1 MQPCRWPCSVL
12 AEFMVKWNWE
22 NGLQKNF
29 SNWTL
34 LWQWATW
41 CYITHLCCCWQVGSQ
56 WEYSKAEKGK
66 VFQKTARLHLDWS
79 EQWGAA
85 HICNKWLRPSLD
97 HWIPCRI
104 KETIWPEASCGV
116 CARYKICAPS
126 CRRRR
131 WGVPVVSPQWEIHH
145 CKFGLLSTP
154 LGAPLCTCKNLWVCG
169 NCHSFTKFIAKITG
183 RAITAR
189 DAIWFYHIEDDHL
202 LLLGLLVMPGV
213 SSQQMDWVLFSCNR
227 PSLHYCK
234 RCLKSSGC
242 ACYYDPTL
250 SFGHK

>member
-1 MQPCRWPCSVL
+1 
-12 AEFMVKWNWE
+12 
-22 NGLQKNF
+22 
-29 SNWTL
+29 
-34 LWQWATW
+34 
-41 CYITHLCCCWQVGSQ
+41 
-56 WEYSKAEKGK
+56 

-85 HICNKWLRPSLD
+85 YICSKWLRPSLD

-104 KETIWPEASCGV
+104 KETLWPEAV
-116 CARYKICAPS
+116 Y
-126 CRRRR
+126 
-131 WGVPVVSPQWEIHH
+131 VPDTRFVLHH
-145 CKFGLLSTP
+145 VEEKDEVFQLCHHSEKFTTAFGLLTTP
-154 LGAPLCTCKNLWVCG
+154 LGAPLCTCKKLWVCG

-183 RAITAR
+183 RAIIAR
-189 DAIWFYHIEDDHL
+189 DAICFHHVEDDHL

-234 RCLKSSGC
+234 WCPKSSGC